1 MVGIKRFRVH
11 NLDRVAPFNSERN
24 GGDCYQSDG
33 FCKSFDGEP
42 EALIYAE
49 SLASAREQQIVVY
62 DAETERVTDLGRRYN
77 SIIGGAAR
85 QFPKWYR

>member
-1 MVGIKRFRVH
+1 MGVKRFRVH

-33 FCKSFDGEP
+33 FCESFDREP
-42 EALIYAE
+42 EALVYAE
-49 SLASAREQQIVVY
+49 SLASSREQQIVVY
-62 DAETERVTDLGRRYN
+62 DAETQRVIDLGRRYN

-85 QFPKWYR
+85 QLPAWYR